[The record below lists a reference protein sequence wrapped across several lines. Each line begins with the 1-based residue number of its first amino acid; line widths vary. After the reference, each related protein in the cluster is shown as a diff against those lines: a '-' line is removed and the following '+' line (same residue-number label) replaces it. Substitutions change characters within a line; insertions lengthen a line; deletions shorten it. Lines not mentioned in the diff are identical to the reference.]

1 MSEYKWLEGA
11 KIIAVTDGTTGPNF
25 VLRLAPGIAING
37 PKETKLV
44 EVEIWQDEE
53 GNGPGYLALLR
64 AD

>member
-11 KIIAVTDGTTGPNF
+11 KIIAVTNGTTGPNL

-37 PKETKLV
+37 QTETTMV
-44 EVEIWQDEE
+44 EVEVWRDEE

>member
-11 KIIAVTDGTTGPNF
+11 KIIAVTDGPVGPNL

-37 PKETKLV
+37 PTETKLV
-44 EVEIWQDEE
+44 EIEVWADEE